1 MIKKIIKEHFS
12 NCKRVTNTGATK
24 FLRNNPR
31 IDRVLTRI
39 LEKQPLWESKLNLI
53 NSVLKNIKLSRC
65 KICNNLMPFTKNTFD
80 FCSKECMYKD
90 HDHYDKNALTK
101 LQRYGS
107 ATYNNSDKAK
117 KTSLE
122 KYGVDN
128 PAKAEIVKNK
138 IKKTSLEKY
147 GVEYAF
153 QSEKVKEKIC
163 KTKMKK
169 YNVPHHML
177 YHRWKTIQEWK
188 DFVIPMFDIYELY
201 KDKQHLKWKCVK
213 CGNIFEQNIYSTGF
227 NKKYDRLPRC
237 KKCYP
242 FMHGVS
248 RLEKEISQ
256 FVSQYVNI
264 DENNRRIIAPLEL
277 DIVIPDKKIAI
288 EVDGSYWH
296 SFNKYTQLYKKDIAN
311 CHLNKTE
318 LCESKGYRLIHIFEW
333 EWTNKQEII
342 KEKLKAILGVD
353 RKKIY
358 ARKCIVKEIDAK
370 EKNEFLNK
378 YHIQGADQTKVKL
391 GLFHENE
398 LVAVMTFGNPRF
410 NKNYDWELIRY
421 ATKFEYQVLGGAGK
435 LLSYFRKHYSGSII
449 TYADRRFSQGDLYN
463 KIGFKFLRYSSPNY
477 VWLKDNMV
485 LKRYNT
491 MKLTLEEILGED
503 NIDYSK
509 SETENMINN
518 GYYQIFDCGNIVYEI
533 I

>member
-24 FLRNNPR
+24 FLKNNPR
-31 IDRVLTRI
+31 IDKVLTKI

-53 NSVLKNIKLSRC
+53 NSVLKDIKLSRC
-65 KICNNLMPFTKNTFD
+65 KICNNLMSFTKHTFE

-107 ATYNNSDKAK
+107 ATYNNPDKAK

-128 PAKAEIVKNK
+128 PAKAEIVKDK

-147 GVEYAF
+147 GVECAF
-153 QSEKVKEKIC
+153 QSKTVKEKIC
-163 KTKMKK
+163 ETKMKK

-188 DFVIPMFDIYELY
+188 DFVVPMFDIYELY

-248 RLEKEISQ
+248 KLEKEISQ
-256 FVSQYVNI
+256 FVSQYVTI
-264 DENNRRIIAPLEL
+264 DENNRKIIAPLEL
-277 DIVIPDKKIAI
+277 DIVIPEKKIAI

-296 SFNKYTQLYKKDIAN
+296 SFNKYTQFHNKRDIASF
-311 CHLNKTE
+311 HLNKTE

-333 EWTNKQEII
+333 EWINKQEII
-342 KEKLKAILGVD
+342 KEKLRAILGVEQE
-353 RKKIY
+353 KVY
-358 ARKCIVKEIDAK
+358 ARKCIVKEIDIK
-370 EKNEFLNK
+370 TKNEFLNR
-378 YHIQGADQTKVKL
+378 YHIQGEDKSKIKL
-391 GLFHENE
+391 GLFHNDE
-398 LVAVMTFGNPRF
+398 LIAVMTFNKPRF
-410 NKNYDWELIRY
+410 NKNYNWELIRY
-421 ATKFEYQVLGGAGK
+421 ATAKHIIGGAGK
-435 LLSYFRKHYSGSII
+435 LLAYFRRTYVGSII
-449 TYADRRFSQGDLYN
+449 TYADRRFSKGNMYEKLGFTL
-463 KIGFKFLRYSSPNY
+463 IGISQPNY
-477 VWLKDNMV
+477 WWVKNNKVLSRYQTQKHNLNNILKDKFDPN
-485 LKRYNT
+485 
-491 MKLTLEEILGED
+491 
-503 NIDYSK
+503 K
-509 SETENMINN
+509 SEFLNMSSN
-518 GYYQIFDCGNIVYEI
+518 GYYQLFDCGNLIYI
-533 I
+533 LT